1 MEVLIFQRKEDLFI
15 LQKNN
20 ISPYLNDLESQVNVF
35 LFLCLLIQSDVL
47 VLQPK
52 GAVCVFGRKI
62 KDTNWGARK

>member
-35 LFLCLLIQSDVL
+35 LFLCLLILSDVL
-47 VLQPK
+47 VLHPK
-52 GAVCVFGRKI
+52 GAVCVFGLKI
-62 KDTNWGARK
+62 KDTYWGATK